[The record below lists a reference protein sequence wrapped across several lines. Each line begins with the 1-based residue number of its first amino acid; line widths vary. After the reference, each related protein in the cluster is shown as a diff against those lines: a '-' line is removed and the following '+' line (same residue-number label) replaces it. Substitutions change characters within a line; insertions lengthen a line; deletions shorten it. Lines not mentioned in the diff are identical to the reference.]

1 LYFSSV
7 LLNKLGM
14 RPKTVS
20 TVTFTKS
27 FDQAIRPSKL
37 KNICREYGP
46 VPRGRI
52 TIELHDLIK
61 CLVFHFFKGSGNLA
75 ANVATLI
82 KKTISD
88 SALSQRRVPLPWQL
102 FKDLLS
108 VALAS
113 KADPKKHPEAFY
125 KGFRLIAMDGTKFS
139 VGNTPQILSRLSKAS
154 ARRLKAA
161 FAKLG
166 ACVLVELGLHNP
178 VAAALGLHGES
189 EIALAVELL
198 NQLPQKSLL
207 LLDRLYGVGAHL
219 AQIVKACQT
228 NGGHVLARARLGLK
242 AKVLE
247 VFNDGSARAQI
258 KLREKGKKNGKVIGH
273 MEVREIRGR
282 VKRGNQAWVEVR
294 FWTDLMDWEQ
304 YPAAELLKL
313 YASRWE
319 HEIYYKELKIEMRNA
334 DLLNSHTVETA
345 AQEVAALLIASSLVV
360 GERIR
365 VAAMAQTS
373 VLRISYGKTLCW
385 VRSLWCVLEA
395 GQGALNA
402 KQIEKLIRKTLKQI
416 AAQALPIRRAR
427 SCPRKVRQPVGSW
440 PRLLENTYEHG
451 ESEYQINPILS
462 A

>member
-1 LYFSSV
+1 LYFFGV

-14 RPKTVS
+14 RPKKVS
-20 TVTFTKS
+20 TVTFTRS
-27 FDQAIRPSKL
+27 FNQAIRPSKL
-37 KNICREYGP
+37 KEICREHGP
-46 VPRGRI
+46 VPRGGL
-52 TIELHDLIK
+52 TLQLHELIK
-61 CLVFHFFKGSGNLA
+61 GLVFHFFKGSGNLA

-88 SALSQRRVPLPWQL
+88 AALSQRRVPLPWQL
-102 FKDLLS
+102 FEEILA
-108 VALAS
+108 VALAP
-113 KADPKKHPEAFY
+113 KADPQKHPESFY

-139 VGNTPQILSRLSKAS
+139 VGNTPQILSRLSKAA
-154 ARRLKAA
+154 ARRMKAA

-178 VAAALGLHGES
+178 IAAALGQHGES

-198 NQLPQKSLL
+198 SQLPEKSLL

-219 AQIVKACQT
+219 AQIVKACQSKS
-228 NGGHVLARARLGLK
+228 GHVLARARLGLK

-247 VFNDGSARAQI
+247 LYPDGSARVEI

-273 MEVREIRGR
+273 LEVREIRGR

-294 FWTDLMDWEQ
+294 FWTDLMDWERC
-304 YPAAELLKL
+304 PAAELLKL

-319 HEIYYKELKIEMRNA
+319 HELYYKELKIEMRQGE
-334 DLLNSHTVETA
+334 LLNSHTVETA
-345 AQEVAALLIASSLVV
+345 AQEVAALLIASSLIVE
-360 GERIR
+360 ERIR
-365 VAAMAQTS
+365 VAAMAETT
-373 VLRISYGKTLCW
+373 VLRISFGKTLHW

-395 GQGALNA
+395 GEGVLSA
-402 KQIEKLIRKTLKQI
+402 KQVEKLTRKTLKQI
-416 AAQALPIRRAR
+416 AVHALPARRQR

-440 PRLLENTYEHG
+440 PRLLENSYEHG
-451 ESEYQINPILS
+451 ESEYEISPIFT

>member
-1 LYFSSV
+1 MQHE
-7 LLNKLGM
+7 K
-14 RPKTVS
+14 VS

-37 KNICREYGP
+37 KQICREHGP
-46 VPRGRI
+46 VPRGGLKI
-52 TIELHDLIK
+52 QLAQLVK
-61 CLVFHFFKGSGNLA
+61 GMVFHFFKGSGTLGD
-75 ANVATLI
+75 NVQTIL

-102 FKDLLS
+102 FKDILS
-108 VALAS
+108 VVLS
-113 KADPKKHPEAFY
+113 PKADTQKHPEAFY

-139 VGNTPQILSRLSKAS
+139 VGNTPQILSRLSKAAS
-154 ARRLKAA
+154 RRMEAA

-178 VAAALGLHGES
+178 IAAALGLHGES

-198 NQLPQKSLL
+198 SQLPKKSLL

-247 VFNDGSARAQI
+247 VFADGSARVQI

-282 VKRGNQAWVEVR
+282 VKRGNQVWVEVR

-313 YASRWE
+313 YARRWE
-319 HEIYYKELKIEMRNA
+319 HEIYYKELKIEMRSR

-345 AQEVAALLIASSLVV
+345 AQEVATLLIASSLVV

-365 VAAMAQTS
+365 VAGMAQTS
-373 VLRISYGKTLCW
+373 VLRISFGKTLCW

-395 GQGALNA
+395 GKGVLSV
-402 KQIEKLIRKTLKQI
+402 KQIEKFIRKTLKQI
-416 AAQALPIRRAR
+416 AAQALPIRRHR
-427 SCPRKVRQPVGSW
+427 SCPRKVRQPVGNW

-451 ESEYQINPILS
+451 ESEYQINPILTT
-462 A
+462 